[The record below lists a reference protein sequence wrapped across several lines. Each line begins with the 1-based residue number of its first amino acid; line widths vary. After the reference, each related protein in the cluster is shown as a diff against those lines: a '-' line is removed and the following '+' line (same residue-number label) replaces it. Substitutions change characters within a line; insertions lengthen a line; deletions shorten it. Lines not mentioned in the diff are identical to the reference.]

1 MVDLNPQTPPKTPTR
16 ITNSKSLLL
25 STQHRSPYPN
35 NSTPNTTLPSA
46 GKQWPRLP
54 KTLPRSELVNATE
67 KIFGYKPRQWQIDA
81 TIKILEGHNT
91 FVLAPTGAGKSLMF
105 VMLAIAAELT
115 KSQGLV
121 IVICPLKA
129 LQLD

>member
-1 MVDLNPQTPPKTPTR
+1 M
-16 ITNSKSLLL
+16 
-25 STQHRSPYPN
+25 
-35 NSTPNTTLPSA
+35 
-46 GKQWPRLP
+46 
-54 KTLPRSELVNATE
+54 NATE

-91 FVLAPTGAGKSLMF
+91 FVLALTGAGKLLMF